1 MSSFSPLQ
9 SKLYDLVLSDRL
21 YVDKSA
27 QFIEFINYL
36 EKVPRLHYANIFS
49 IVRPK
54 GFSLSL
60 ATEHIKALLE
70 KDELITLTQEEDLQ
84 EQIPLYPVVRLALN
98 SIDASS
104 PNDFSKALIELM
116 QYQLWEHHINTNIGS
131 YQNPKSCF
139 FKLLKKVSQRS
150 NSPVVVLID
159 NYDAPFIMAS
169 SMSEQYQQEAI
180 AIYLD
185 TLNAIKLAADAVNWC
200 LITGH
205 IKFPLANELSE
216 GLPFVKDLSFSTVCD
231 NLFGFSQNEI
241 LTTFTPLIK
250 KYAPRHGITSSEFL
264 NALNFC
270 YGGYIFSDRKKTL
283 LCPGSVN
290 AVFQNEGRMFPY
302 MAGSEL
308 GFLQRALDEIRPDL
322 QWLINKDGQDPIF
335 LDNIPL
341 QPKEKD
347 FGALLYQLGF
357 LTIDKITR
365 TDAQSHINWRYKY
378 KIPNLEAYRTLKI
391 LLKVASKELM
401 QCEINPLVPLDG
413 EHNFDIF
420 DDLYSELLNE
430 CYIF

>member
-9 SKLYDLVLSDRL
+9 SKLYDIVLSDRL
-21 YVDKSA
+21 YVDKSS
-27 QFIEFINYL
+27 QFVEFINYL
-36 EKVPRLHYANIFS
+36 EKIPRLHHANIYS
-49 IVRPK
+49 IVRPR

-60 ATEHIKALLE
+60 ATEYIKALLE
-70 KDELITLTQEEDLQ
+70 KDELITLKQSSDLKD
-84 EQIPLYPVVRLALN
+84 QIPCYPVIRLAL
-98 SIDASS
+98 SKIDALT

-139 FKLLKKVSQRS
+139 FKLIKKVSQRS
-150 NSPVVVLID
+150 NNQAVILID

-169 SMSEQYQQEAI
+169 NMSDKYQQEAI

-185 TLNAIKLAADAVNWC
+185 TLNAIKLAADSVNWC
-200 LITGH
+200 LLTGH

-216 GLPFVKDLSFSTVCD
+216 GLPLVKDISYSTVCD
-231 NLFGFSQNEI
+231 TLFGFSQED
-241 LTTFTPLIK
+241 LLGTFTPLIK
-250 KYAPRHGITSSEFL
+250 KYAPRHGITTSEFVT
-264 NALNFC
+264 ALHRC

-283 LCPGSVN
+283 LSPGSIN
-290 AVFQNEGRMFPY
+290 AVFQNEGNMFPY
-302 MAGSEL
+302 MAGAEL
-308 GFLQRALDEIRPDL
+308 GFLQKALNDVRPDL

-335 LDNIPL
+335 LDNVPL
-341 QPKEKD
+341 HPKEKD
-347 FGALLYQLGF
+347 FGSLLYQLGF

-378 KIPNLEAYRTLKI
+378 KISNLEAYRTLKI
-391 LLKVASKELM
+391 LLKAASKELM
-401 QCEINPLVPLDG
+401 LSSFNPLVLQDG
-413 EHNFDIF
+413 EHDFDIF